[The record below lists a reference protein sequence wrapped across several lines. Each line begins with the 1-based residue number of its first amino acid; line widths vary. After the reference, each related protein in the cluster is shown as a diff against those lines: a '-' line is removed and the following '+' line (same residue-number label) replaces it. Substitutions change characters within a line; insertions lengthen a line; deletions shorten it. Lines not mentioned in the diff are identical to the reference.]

1 MWAYESHLGGIYF
14 ENKRKSPNDLYCGQC
29 DDFDWELGEFYSAV
43 KFLEC
48 CAPLISADGDD
59 CGMYPLDD
67 ILRELRLYFDDVPD
81 YNKAVEI
88 VRANRYVAVD
98 TARTNREVEDE

>member
-29 DDFDWELGEFYSAV
+29 DDFDWELGNFESAV

-48 CAPLISADGDD
+48 YAPMISADYDD
-59 CGMYPLDD
+59 FCIYPLDGV
-67 ILRELRLYFDDVPD
+67 LRVLNLYFDDVPD
-81 YNKAVEI
+81 HDKAVEI
-88 VRANRYVAVD
+88 VRANREVD
-98 TARTNREVEDE
+98 GE